1 MGHIL
6 LSIGVC
12 LFGLGKIEESQEKL
26 EAAREQLLESDGKS
40 NEWSA
45 SINIKLADCNISTGK
60 FEEAQ

>member
-1 MGHIL
+1 L

-12 LFGLGKIEESQEKL
+12 LLGLGKTEESQEKL
-26 EAAREQLLESDGKS
+26 EAAREQLLESDGNF

-60 FEEAQ
+60 FGEAQ